1 MIEQISDFPDH
12 VVGLTAK
19 GKVTADDYK
28 SVVIPAVEA
37 VLKKQGKIRL
47 LYHIGPDFSGF
58 TPGAFWCDAKVG
70 FKHVSK
76 WEKVAVVS
84 NVGWIRGSTKL
95 WGMVMPGDVKV
106 FSNDQLSEAKEW
118 LMS

>member
-1 MIEQISDFPDH
+1 MIERIPDLPDN

-19 GKVTADDYK
+19 GKITADDYE

-37 VLKKQGKIRL
+37 VVKKQGKIRL
-47 LYHIGPDFSGF
+47 LYHIGPDFSNF
-58 TPGAFWCDAKVG
+58 TLGAFWCDAKVG
-70 FKHVSK
+70 FKNVSK

-95 WGMVMPGDVKV
+95 WGIVMPGEVKV
-106 FSNDQLSEAKEW
+106 FANDQLSEAKEW
-118 LMS
+118 LTS

>member
-1 MIEQISDFPDH
+1 MIERIPDLPDD

-19 GKVTADDYK
+19 GKITANDYE

-47 LYHIGPDFSGF
+47 LYHIGSEFTGF
-58 TPGAFWCDAKVG
+58 TPGALWRDARVG
-70 FKHVSK
+70 FKHISK

-84 NVGWIRGSTKL
+84 DVGWIRGSTRL
-95 WGMVMPGDVKV
+95 WGIAMPGEVKV
-106 FSNDQLSEAKEW
+106 CSNDQLSEAKEW
-118 LMS
+118 LTS

>member
-1 MIEQISDFPDH
+1 MIERIPDLPEH

-19 GKVTADDYK
+19 GKITADDYE

-37 VLKKQGKIRL
+37 VLKKRGKIRL

-118 LMS
+118 LTS